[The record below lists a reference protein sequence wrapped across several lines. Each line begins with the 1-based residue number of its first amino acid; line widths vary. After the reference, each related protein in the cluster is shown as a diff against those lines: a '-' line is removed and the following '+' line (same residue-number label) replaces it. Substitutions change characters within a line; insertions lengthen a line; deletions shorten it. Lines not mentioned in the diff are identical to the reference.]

1 MVCWRELH
9 TKAESRDVHG
19 CDCGPVGLLG
29 AVEGLSYLAIVA
41 GLVIAGFTVKDFGSI
56 PEAVP
61 TEGGRCS

>member
-1 MVCWRELH
+1 MLEGATYQSWIEPCTWL
-9 TKAESRDVHG
+9 